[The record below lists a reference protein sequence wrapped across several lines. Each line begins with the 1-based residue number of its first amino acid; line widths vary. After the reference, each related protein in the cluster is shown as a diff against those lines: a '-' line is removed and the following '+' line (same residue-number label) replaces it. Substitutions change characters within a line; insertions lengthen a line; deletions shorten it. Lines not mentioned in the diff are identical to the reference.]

1 MVRAELMEEENIR
14 KGKQQ
19 IGGEI
24 MGAVKKQS
32 ETTGDLGIN
41 SMRGD
46 FLTGHGSII
55 EKDSP
60 SILDH
65 SEKQPCMEPKLVVH
79 ITDQQSEF
87 YEVAN
92 NRDSKDKEQS
102 KTNNTLSLGN
112 KMADTK
118 QSKDSAAEIGA
129 KIFVFGGSNDAG
141 KRSTWKRR
149 ARGFND
155 TQSMEVENLQSRKRI
170 GDSKI
175 FRLEE
180 GQKKQKIIS
189 AGLDIQACNIPNFG

>member
-1 MVRAELMEEENIR
+1 MVRAELMEEENNR

-32 ETTGDLGIN
+32 ETAGDLGIN
-41 SMRGD
+41 SMRENGNKEVVV
-46 FLTGHGSII
+46 TQ
-55 EKDSP
+55 
-60 SILDH
+60 H

-102 KTNNTLSLGN
+102 KINNTLSLGN

-129 KIFVFGGSNDAG
+129 KVFVFGGSNDAG

-155 TQSMEVENLQSRKRI
+155 TQSMEVENL
-170 GDSKI
+170 
-175 FRLEE
+175 
-180 GQKKQKIIS
+180 
-189 AGLDIQACNIPNFG
+189 